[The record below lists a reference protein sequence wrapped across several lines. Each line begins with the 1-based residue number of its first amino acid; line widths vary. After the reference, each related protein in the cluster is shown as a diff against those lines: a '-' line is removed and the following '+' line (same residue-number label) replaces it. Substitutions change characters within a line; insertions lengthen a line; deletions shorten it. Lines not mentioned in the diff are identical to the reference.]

1 MFKGVKKSKL
11 GRKASNRNLLLINLT
26 RSLYKSGQIVTSSAR
41 AKALKQTVESLI
53 SKMKTSKNTL
63 VLRRDLQNVFG
74 NDELVKKAME
84 YSTKEK
90 AGVVIRKVGF
100 RKGDNTEESRIE
112 LIGLVKKK
120 GKVVAKKTK
129 EGEKKE
135 IKETE
140 VNKTELEKKSAQ
152 KSIDKSAVFKKTER
166 AKSRSGL

>member
-1 MFKGVKKSKL
+1 ML
-11 GRKASNRNLLLINLT
+11 NLT
-26 RSLYKSGQIVTSSAR
+26 RSLFKSGQIVTSSAR

-53 SKMKTSKNTL
+53 SKMKTPKNAL

-84 YSTKEK
+84 YSKKEK
-90 AGVVIRKVGF
+90 TGIVIRKVGF

>member
-1 MFKGVKKSKL
+1 ML
-11 GRKASNRNLLLINLT
+11 NLT
-26 RSLYKSGQIVTSSAR
+26 RSLFKSGQIVTSSAR

-53 SKMKTSKNTL
+53 SKMKTPKNAL

-90 AGVVIRKVGF
+90 TGIVIRKVGF

-112 LIGLVKKK
+112 LIGLAKKK

-129 EGEKKE
+129 EDDKKE

-140 VNKTELEKKSAQ
+140 VNKADLEKRSAQ
-152 KSIDKSAVFKKTER
+152 KSIDKSTVFKKTER

>member
-1 MFKGVKKSKL
+1 MYKGVKKSKL
-11 GRKASNRNLLLINLT
+11 GRKASNRNLLMLNLT
-26 RSLYKSGQIVTSSAR
+26 RSLFKSGQIVTSSAR